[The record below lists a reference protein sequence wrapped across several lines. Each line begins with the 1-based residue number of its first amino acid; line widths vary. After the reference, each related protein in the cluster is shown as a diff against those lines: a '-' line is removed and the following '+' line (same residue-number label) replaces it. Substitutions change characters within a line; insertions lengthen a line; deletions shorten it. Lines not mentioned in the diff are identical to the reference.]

1 VERLGS
7 GPNDHYYGKA
17 DVTVYRLIRD
27 GSAPAGRNPV
37 FGANVKMLTWGGAFW
52 PTYLRGDNTG
62 LIATDSMKNF
72 IHRETFE
79 FTEFGLENYCR
90 FIGGRFLGT
99 YPQVEGLQITAVQL
113 PYSGLEGGV
122 AFIPAGPDQAFAR
135 IEMTKD
141 GVVSA
146 ASGIQGFKLLRLRG
160 SSFQGFVRDQHT
172 TLPNRPS
179 RVLHMWLDME
189 WSYVSLDA
197 AFTDGAVTTR
207 TRAIVMDVFKSFE
220 SASIQQI
227 IHKMGTRIFAE
238 IPDVSELRF
247 EANNRTWDVIQERGE
262 ELGVYVDPPAPFGV
276 LGLTLTRTTAS
287 GSGRQASGT

>member
-1 VERLGS
+1 VERLTS

-27 GSAPAGRNPV
+27 GSVRPGSSAV

-72 IHRETFE
+72 IQARTFE
-79 FTEFGLENYCR
+79 FTDFGLENYCR
-90 FIGGRFLGT
+90 FIGRKFLDT
-99 YPQVEGLQITAVQL
+99 YPQVEGLQMTAVQL
-113 PYSGLEGGV
+113 PYAGLEGGV

-135 IEMTKD
+135 IEMTQER
-141 GVVSA
+141 VVSA
-146 ASGIQGFKLLRLRG
+146 VSGIQGFKLLRLRG

-172 TLPNRPS
+172 TLPDRPS

-189 WSYVSLDA
+189 WSYANLDA
-197 AFTDGAVTTR
+197 AFTDGAVTAR
-207 TRAIVMDVFKSFE
+207 VRAIVMDVFKSFE

-227 IHKMGTRIFAE
+227 IHKMGTRIFADIPE
-238 IPDVSELRF
+238 IAELRF
-247 EANNRTWDVIQERGE
+247 EANNRTWDVVQERGE
-262 ELGVYVDPPAPFGV
+262 EFGVYIDPAAPYGV
-276 LGLTLTRTTAS
+276 LGLTLTR
-287 GSGRQASGT
+287 

>member
-1 VERLGS
+1 MERLSS

-27 GSAPAGRNPV
+27 GSARQGCSPV

-72 IHRETFE
+72 IHVHTFE
-79 FTEFGLENYCR
+79 FTDVGLEDYCR
-90 FIGGRFLGT
+90 FIGRRFLDT
-99 YPQVEGLQITAVQL
+99 YPQVEGLQMTAVQL
-113 PYSGLEGGV
+113 PYAGLEGGV
-122 AFIPAGPDQAFAR
+122 AFVPTGPDQAFAR
-135 IEMTKD
+135 IEMTQER
-141 GVVSA
+141 VVSA

-172 TLPNRPS
+172 TLPDRPS
-179 RVLHMWLDME
+179 RVLHMWLDLE
-189 WSYVSLDA
+189 WSYGNLDD
-197 AFTDGAVTTR
+197 AFSDGAVTAR

-227 IHKMGTRIFAE
+227 IHKMGTHIFADIPE
-238 IPDVSELRF
+238 ISELRF
-247 EANNRTWDVIQERGE
+247 EANNRTWDVVQERGE
-262 ELGVYVDPPAPFGV
+262 ELGVYVDPPAPYGV
-276 LGLTLTRTTAS
+276 LGLTLTR
-287 GSGRQASGT
+287 

>member
-1 VERLGS
+1 VERLTS

-27 GSAPAGRNPV
+27 GRAEAGRSPV

-72 IHRETFE
+72 IHRETIG
-79 FTEFGLENYCR
+79 FTESGLENYCR
-90 FIGGRFLGT
+90 FVGRKFLDT
-99 YPQVEGLQITAVQL
+99 YPQVEGLQMTAVDL
-113 PYSGLEGGV
+113 PYVGLAGGV
-122 AFIPAGPDQAFAR
+122 AYVPSGPDQAFAR
-135 IEMTKD
+135 VEMTHQ

-146 ASGIQGFKLLRLRG
+146 VSGIQGFRLLRLRG

-172 TLPNRPS
+172 TLPDRPS

-189 WSYVSLDA
+189 WSYVNPEA
-197 AFTDGAVTTR
+197 AFSDGLVTAR
-207 TRAIVMDVFKSFE
+207 TRAIVMDVFRSFE

-227 IHKMGTRIFAE
+227 IHSMGTRIFADIAE
-238 IPDVSELRF
+238 VSELRF
-247 EANNRTWDVIQERGE
+247 EAQNRTWDVIQERGE
-262 ELGVYVDPPAPFGV
+262 ELGVYVDPPAPYGV
-276 LGLTLTRTTAS
+276 LGLTLTRP
-287 GSGRQASGT
+287 

>member
-1 VERLGS
+1 VERLTS

-27 GSAPAGRNPV
+27 GSARPRCGPV

-72 IHRETFE
+72 IHAQTFE
-79 FTEFGLENYCR
+79 FTDFGLEDYCR
-90 FIGGRFLGT
+90 FIGRRFLDV
-99 YPQVEGLQITAVQL
+99 YPQVEGLQMTAVQL
-113 PYSGLEGGV
+113 PYAGLEGGV
-122 AFIPAGPDQAFAR
+122 AFVPAGPDQAFAR
-135 IEMTKD
+135 IEMTQK

-146 ASGIQGFKLLRLRG
+146 VSGIQGFKLLRLRG

-172 TLPNRPS
+172 TLPDRPS

-189 WSYVSLDA
+189 WSYGNLDA
-197 AFTDGAVTTR
+197 AFSDGAVTTR
-207 TRAIVMDVFKSFE
+207 VRAIVMDVFKSFE

-227 IHKMGTRIFAE
+227 IHTMGTRIFADIPE
-238 IPDVSELRF
+238 ISELRF
-247 EANNRTWDVIQERGE
+247 EANNRTWDVVEEHGE
-262 ELGVYVDPPAPFGV
+262 EFGVYVDPPAPYGV
-276 LGLTLTRTTAS
+276 LGLTLTRS
-287 GSGRQASGT
+287 

>member
-1 VERLGS
+1 MERLAN

-27 GSAPAGRNPV
+27 GSARAGCSPV

-72 IHRETFE
+72 IHVHTFE
-79 FTEFGLENYCR
+79 FTDFGLEDYCR
-90 FIGGRFLGT
+90 FIGRRFLDT
-99 YPQVEGLQITAVQL
+99 YPQVEGLQMTAVQL
-113 PYSGLEGGV
+113 PYAGLEGGV
-122 AFIPAGPDQAFAR
+122 AFVPVGPDQAFAR
-135 IEMTKD
+135 IEMTQE

-146 ASGIQGFKLLRLRG
+146 VSGIQGFKLLRLRG
-160 SSFQGFVRDQHT
+160 SSFQGFVHDKHT
-172 TLPNRPS
+172 TLPDRPS

-189 WSYVSLDA
+189 WSYASLDV
-197 AFTDGAVTTR
+197 AFSDGAVTAR

-227 IHKMGTRIFAE
+227 IHKMGTRIFADIPE
-238 IPDVSELRF
+238 ISELRF
-247 EANNRTWDVIQERGE
+247 EANNRTWDVVQERGE
-262 ELGVYVDPPAPFGV
+262 EFGVYIDPAAPYGV
-276 LGLTLTRTTAS
+276 LGLTLTR
-287 GSGRQASGT
+287 

>member
-1 VERLGS
+1 MERLTS

-27 GSAPAGRNPV
+27 GSVRPGSGAV

-72 IHRETFE
+72 IQAHTFE
-79 FTEFGLENYCR
+79 FTDFGLENYCR
-90 FIGGRFLGT
+90 FIGRRFLDT
-99 YPQVEGLQITAVQL
+99 YPQVEGLQMTAVQL
-113 PYSGLEGGV
+113 PYAGLEGGV

-135 IEMTKD
+135 IEMTQER
-141 GVVSA
+141 VVSA
-146 ASGIQGFKLLRLRG
+146 VSGIQGFKLLRLRG

-172 TLPNRPS
+172 TLPDRPS

-189 WSYVSLDA
+189 WSYANLDA
-197 AFTDGAVTTR
+197 AFSDGAVTGR
-207 TRAIVMDVFKSFE
+207 VRAIVMDVFKSFE

-227 IHKMGTRIFAE
+227 IHKMGTRIFADIPE
-238 IPDVSELRF
+238 IAELRF
-247 EANNRTWDVIQERGE
+247 EASNRTWDVVQERGE
-262 ELGVYVDPPAPFGV
+262 EFGVYIDPAAPYGV
-276 LGLTLTRTTAS
+276 LGLTLTRS
-287 GSGRQASGT
+287 

>member
-1 VERLGS
+1 VERLTS

-27 GSAPAGRNPV
+27 GSVRPGSSAV

-72 IHRETFE
+72 IQARTFE
-79 FTEFGLENYCR
+79 FTDFGLENYCR
-90 FIGGRFLGT
+90 FIGRKFLDT
-99 YPQVEGLQITAVQL
+99 YPQVEGLQMTAVQL
-113 PYSGLEGGV
+113 PYAGLEGGV

-135 IEMTKD
+135 IEMTQE

-146 ASGIQGFKLLRLRG
+146 VSGIQGFKLLRLRG

-172 TLPNRPS
+172 TLPDRPS

-189 WSYVSLDA
+189 WSYANLDA
-197 AFTDGAVTTR
+197 AFSDGAVTGR
-207 TRAIVMDVFKSFE
+207 VRAIVMDVFKSFE

-227 IHKMGTRIFAE
+227 IHKMGTRIFADIPE
-238 IPDVSELRF
+238 IAELRF
-247 EANNRTWDVIQERGE
+247 EASNRTWDVVQERGE
-262 ELGVYVDPPAPFGV
+262 EFGVYIDPAAPYGV
-276 LGLTLTRTTAS
+276 LGLTLTR
-287 GSGRQASGT
+287 